1 MDSDVNTR
9 MRSKLKFLM
18 NQGHK
23 EPDQAVLPMPFKSQK
38 ETTEP
43 STDHKKTSNQGPS
56 AHLLPTSPFNFSS
69 NQTPSK
75 QVGFALRQVPMIA
88 EEELVEE
95 ELHRYFRRPKKF
107 PFKSRCMDPKLN
119 DKLQDLRES
128 PDPSRRLRAAVIGHN
143 YPCYTPAQVRAYRL
157 NIV

>member
-1 MDSDVNTR
+1 
-9 MRSKLKFLM
+9 
-18 NQGHK
+18 
-23 EPDQAVLPMPFKSQK
+23 
-38 ETTEP
+38 
-43 STDHKKTSNQGPS
+43 
-56 AHLLPTSPFNFSS
+56 
-69 NQTPSK
+69 
-75 QVGFALRQVPMIA
+75 MIA

-128 PDPSRRLRAAVIGHN
+128 PDPGRRLRAAVIGHN

-157 NIV
+157 NIVQRNDEQNYKLYREETSEDSNS